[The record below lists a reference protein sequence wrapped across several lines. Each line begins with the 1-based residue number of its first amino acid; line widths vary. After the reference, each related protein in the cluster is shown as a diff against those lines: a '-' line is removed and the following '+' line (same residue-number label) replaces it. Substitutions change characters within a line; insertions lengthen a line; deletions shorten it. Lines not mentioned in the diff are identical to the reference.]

1 MEVVR
6 EGRCEWFIQLAL
18 PRGSY
23 MKLKAKEVGVLY
35 QEAGITAG
43 VLVMGQVYETRGD
56 ARGSVMKYTFSHDTS
71 NSYHLTKY

>member
-1 MEVVR
+1 
-6 EGRCEWFIQLAL
+6 
-18 PRGSY
+18 